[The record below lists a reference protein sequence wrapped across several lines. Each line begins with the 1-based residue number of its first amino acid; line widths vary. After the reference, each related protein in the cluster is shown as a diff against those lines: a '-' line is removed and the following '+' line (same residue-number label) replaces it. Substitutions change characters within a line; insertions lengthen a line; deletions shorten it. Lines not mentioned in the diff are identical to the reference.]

1 MYGIHQL
8 KITINSNLPT
18 KNNSSNTDAK
28 NSMLRLPGQN
38 QYFPRQHFNSILIE
52 YLIAE
57 KVLF

>member
-38 QYFPRQHFNSILIE
+38 QYFPEQHFNSIL
-52 YLIAE
+52 LE